1 VCEKNLRASDI
12 GKAIKK
18 ILKLATDDEESSLLH
33 DDVNS
38 VIEIWRGR
46 IKEEKKER
54 FDMECENLA
63 MKKSAAEEDYSV
75 ADSVSDSQNS
85 ELSNTT
91 PQLEVCQ
98 PRRFLIKI

>member
-18 ILKLATDDEESSLLH
+18 ILKLAIDDEESSLLH

-54 FDMECENLA
+54 RKA
-63 MKKSAAEEDYSV
+63 
-75 ADSVSDSQNS
+75 
-85 ELSNTT
+85 
-91 PQLEVCQ
+91 
-98 PRRFLIKI
+98 